1 MDLPETARR
10 AEKKNVSIFLFA
22 SRRRRGTDT
31 ASMLARFAK
40 RAMSYEAKIAE
51 LGYKMPAPSK
61 PVASYVM
68 ATRVGN
74 LIYTGAPAAAQTAA
88 PLLRARTHT
97 PPALYRPRAP
107 LSRPPAR
114 DL

>member
-1 MDLPETARR
+1 
-10 AEKKNVSIFLFA
+10 
-22 SRRRRGTDT
+22 
-31 ASMLARFAK
+31 
-40 RAMSYEAKIAE
+40 MSYEAKIAE

-74 LIYTGAPAAAQTAA
+74 LIYTGAFPSAPTGCLGANPRAA
-88 PLLRARTHT
+88 PLTRYAPHAHPPSCARARC
-97 PPALYRPRAP
+97 
-107 LSRPPAR
+107 SRSPAR

>member
-1 MDLPETARR
+1 
-10 AEKKNVSIFLFA
+10 
-22 SRRRRGTDT
+22 
-31 ASMLARFAK
+31 MLARFAK

-74 LIYTGAPAAAQTAA
+74 LIYTGASLARANWLIRNRRARALTPSPPHAHSFS
-88 PLLRARTHT
+88 LLRTRATQ
-97 PPALYRPRAP
+97 PATCP
-107 LSRPPAR
+107 
-114 DL
+114 